1 MYESDTI
8 LALKEP
14 RDPDPETNEE
24 FAYNRVRVVGESPV
38 SHAHKG
44 DWEGAD
50 ARGVI
55 IVPLT
60 NFGGTLDEPFG
71 KLRTIYDV
79 ESIPEHEA
87 PAAVPIKVIDA
98 TSASAG
104 KTPEEVF
111 ASEAPGVSKEEGRA
125 AKRAARQS
133 PLGEPG
139 GPPEHDGP
147 LGKVE
152 PPAHPEA
159 QVTDTGVKTVTD
171 VS

>member
-1 MYESDTI
+1 MYEPETI

-14 RDPDPETNEE
+14 RDPNPETNED

-55 IVPLT
+55 LVPLT

-71 KLRTIYDV
+71 KVRALYDV
-79 ESIPEHEA
+79 ESIPVHEA
-87 PAAVPIKVIDA
+87 PAEVPIKVINR
-98 TSASAG
+98 TSAAAG
-104 KTPEEVF
+104 PTPEEVF
-111 ASEAPGVSKEEGRA
+111 AQKAPGVTKEESRA
-125 AKRAARQS
+125 ARKAARQS

-139 GPPEHDGP
+139 GPPEKDGP
-147 LGKVE
+147 LGKVK
-152 PPAHPEA
+152 PHPEA
-159 QVTDTGVKTVTD
+159 EVVDTGVKTVTD
-171 VS
+171 LT

>member
-1 MYESDTI
+1 M
-8 LALKEP
+8 
-14 RDPDPETNEE
+14 
-24 FAYNRVRVVGESPV
+24 GESPV

-55 IVPLT
+55 IVPLS

-71 KLRTIYDV
+71 KLKQIYDV
-79 ESIPEHEA
+79 ESIPTHEA
-87 PAAVPIKVIDA
+87 PVEVPVKVINA

-104 KTPEEVF
+104 PTPEEVF
-111 ASEAPGVSKEEGRA
+111 AQKAPGVSKEEGRA
-125 AKRAARQS
+125 ARRAKREEAS

-152 PPAHPEA
+152 APATTEA
-159 QVTDTGVKTVTD
+159 E
-171 VS
+171 